1 MEVFKKIVVYSSILC
16 FVVFANLQALDQ
28 RWSEEEESL
37 WKVETQY
44 WEYWIK
50 QDVEGIMSLIHKDF
64 IGWPSSSEMPSD
76 KKAARKFVK
85 RLLAQAKLSAFELRP
100 AAIKIQAMWL
110 LFSFHK
116 KYLSNEPCNIFR
128 IIRVLFI
135 WNINP
140 S

>member
-100 AAIKIQAMWL
+100 AAIKI
-110 LFSFHK
+110 
-116 KYLSNEPCNIFR
+116 
-128 IIRVLFI
+128 
-135 WNINP
+135 
-140 S
+140 